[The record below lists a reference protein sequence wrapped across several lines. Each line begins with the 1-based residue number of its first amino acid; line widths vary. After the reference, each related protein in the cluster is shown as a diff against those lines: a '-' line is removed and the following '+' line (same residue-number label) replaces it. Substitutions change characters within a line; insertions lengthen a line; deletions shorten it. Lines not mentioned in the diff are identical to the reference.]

1 MTATMEAPEKQV
13 NESLNS
19 RWQAL
24 LAEQPKL
31 RIRNAANEL
40 GVSELDLLLC
50 RSEGVQP
57 LKPEFGELMKAMDP
71 VGDVM
76 ILTRNDQAVHEITA
90 SFNKFTV
97 TGKGAMGL
105 AVGDIDVR
113 VFFNSWAHGYLVTE
127 STGKIT
133 RESMQFFNAHGM
145 ALHKIYKTDA
155 TNAAAWDALVG
166 EYLNPSAPAPELT
179 AAPAPAP
186 AKRTNAA
193 EVDVKALQE
202 DWAKLKD
209 VHHFHAMLK
218 RNKVDRQTAVELV
231 GSDWVTRLKRST
243 DDVLS
248 PLDQILEQAKA
259 SQCAIMVFVGN
270 PGIVQIFAGTV
281 DNIKRVGPWM
291 NVLDKGFNLHANT
304 DGITDWFVVR
314 RPSTDGTII
323 SLEGYNA
330 KGEIVVTLFG
340 DRKPGNPESEHW
352 QREVAALEKML
363 CA

>member
-1 MTATMEAPEKQV
+1 MTATMEAPQQQQ
-13 NESLNS
+13 ESTLNS

-24 LAEQPKL
+24 LAERPKL

-40 GVSELDLLLC
+40 GVSELELLLC

-127 STGKIT
+127 NTGKIT
-133 RESMQFFNAHGM
+133 RESLQFFNAHGM

-166 EYLNPSAPAPELT
+166 EYLNPSAEASVLT
-179 AAPAPAP
+179 AAPAPAE
-186 AKRTNAA
+186 RTDPS
-193 EVDVKALQE
+193 EVDVDALQE
-202 DWAKLKD
+202 DWSKLKD

-231 GSDWVTRLKRST
+231 GSEWVTRLKTST
-243 DDVLS
+243 DEVLS

-281 DNIKRVGPWM
+281 DNVKRSGPWM

-304 DGITDWFVVR
+304 DGISDWFVVR
-314 RPSTDGTII
+314 RPSSDGII
-323 SLEGYNA
+323 TSLEGYNA
-330 KGEIVVTLFG
+330 QGEIVVTLFG
-340 DRKPGNPESEHW
+340 DRKPGIPESEHW
-352 QREVAALEKML
+352 QREVAALEKAL

>member
-1 MTATMEAPEKQV
+1 MTATMEVPEKQV
-13 NESLNS
+13 NASLNS

-24 LAEQPKL
+24 LAERPKL

-50 RSEGVQP
+50 RREGVQP
-57 LKPEFGELMKAMDP
+57 LKSEFGELMKAMDP

-76 ILTRNDQAVHEITA
+76 ILTRNDQVVHEITA
-90 SFNKFTV
+90 TFNKFTV
-97 TGKGAMGL
+97 AGKGAMGL

-127 STGKIT
+127 NTGKIT
-133 RESMQFFNAHGM
+133 RESLQFFNAHGM
-145 ALHKIYKTDA
+145 ALHKIYKTGA
-155 TNAAAWDALVG
+155 TNTSAWDALVG
-166 EYLNPSAPAPELT
+166 EYLNPAAEAPVLT
-179 AAPAPAP
+179 AAPAPAE
-186 AKRTNAA
+186 RTDPGT
-193 EVDVKALQE
+193 VDVGALKE
-202 DWAKLKD
+202 DWSKLKD

-218 RNKVDRQTAVELV
+218 RNKVDRQTAVELL
-231 GSDWVTRLKRST
+231 GSKWVTRLKRST

-270 PGIVQIFAGTV
+270 PGIVQIFAGPV
-281 DNIKRVGPWM
+281 DNLRRTGPWM

-314 RPSTDGTII
+314 RPSSDGTIT

-330 KGEIVVTLFG
+330 AGEIVVTLFG
-340 DRKPGNPESEHW
+340 DRKPGSPESEYW
-352 QREVAALEKML
+352 QREVAALEKLL
-363 CA
+363 CV